1 MNQLEKHFTALVGVT
16 EASALA
22 CFPFIG
28 KKDSYEADRVAVNA
42 MRSSFKK
49 LPIDVRI
56 AIGEGER
63 DKAPRLYTGEKLGDS
78 SSSLKIDVAVDPL
91 EGTTLCAYGKAGSL
105 SVMAIA
111 LRDNLFMAPDVYMDK
126 IACGKEAKDK
136 IDLKAPVQNNIKEVA
151 QALGKSQKEIKVG
164 VLDRPRHK
172 DLISDIL
179 KTGASVSL
187 VEDGDVALALN
198 TAFSSPSLDLLM
210 GIGGAPEGVLA
221 ASGLKNLAGGFQGQF
236 IFKDKEEEERALKVG
251 MKNLNQVWE
260 RDELVKGET
269 LFCATG
275 VTSGDLVEGIKKE
288 ADYFLTQS
296 LILAPFS
303 QKKINSKKEKFEN

>member
-1 MNQLEKHFTALVGVT
+1 MNQLEKHFTSLIDVT

-22 CFPFIG
+22 CFPLIG
-28 KKDSYEADRVAVNA
+28 KEDAYEADRVAVDA
-42 MRSSFKK
+42 MRSSFEK

-111 LRDNLFMAPDVYMDK
+111 LRDHLFMAPDVYMDK

-151 QALGKSQKEIKVG
+151 LALGKSQKEIKVG

-172 DLISDIL
+172 KLISDIL

-198 TAFSSPSLDLLM
+198 TAFSSPALDLLV

-221 ASGLKNLAGGFQGQF
+221 ASGLKNLSGGFQGQF

-275 VTSGDLVEGIKKE
+275 VTSGDLVEGIKEE
-288 ADYFLTQS
+288 ADYFLIQS
-296 LILAPFS
+296 LILAPLF
-303 QKKINSKKEKFEN
+303 QKKINSKKKKL